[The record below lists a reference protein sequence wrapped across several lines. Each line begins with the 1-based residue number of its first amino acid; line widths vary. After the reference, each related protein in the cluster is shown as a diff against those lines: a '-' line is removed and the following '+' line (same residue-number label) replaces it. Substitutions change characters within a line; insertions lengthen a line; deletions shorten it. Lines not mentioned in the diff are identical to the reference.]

1 MSEESICTLDKL
13 QWKEEELSLVLES
26 LSVNKTLIE
35 QVIRIAEGIR
45 SFPELDEKL
54 EAIEALIKKI
64 GLKK

>member
-35 QVIRIAEGIR
+35 QVIGIAEGTR
-45 SFPELDEKL
+45 SFPELDKKL
-54 EAIEALIKKI
+54 EAIEALIKET